1 MTLFQSNWIR
11 INSMMDT
18 NYKVLKLTN
27 GDDLICKILGEDD
40 NSVIVECPM
49 QVLKTKYRNNGDDV
63 VEHTGLQRWISFTN
77 DIEYI
82 IDKEKIIGLANL
94 SPEVMVYYKMVSR
107 KTIEESEMDA
117 MESYGKTDE
126 EVLEKINHNMDKLVS
141 IMEGDDEVEDEY
153 NEEDTLQSNKDRIL
167 H

>member
-49 QVLKTKYRNNGDDV
+49 QVLKTKYRNNGNDI

-126 EVLEKINHNMDKLVS
+126 EVLEKINSNMDKLVS

-153 NEEDTLQSNKDRIL
+153 NAEDTLQSNKDRIL

>member
-1 MTLFQSNWIR
+1 
-11 INSMMDT
+11 MMDT

-141 IMEGDDEVEDEY
+141 IMEGDAEMEDEC